1 MALMSE
7 NRLSNKFEPMPELS
21 VQDSSKDELFVRQA
35 LLAEEMLK
43 AHGKDFAMGVLIL
56 AARFM
61 AEGKPLIRR
70 IPHEEGV
77 VHG

>member
-1 MALMSE
+1 MPETSLK
-7 NRLSNKFEPMPELS
+7 NQFEPMPELS
-21 VQDSSKDELFVRQA
+21 VQDASKDEFFVRQA
-35 LLAEEMLK
+35 LLADEMLK

-70 IPHEEGV
+70 ISQEEEAT
-77 VHG
+77 HG